1 MDNNFNRMICNGSLI
16 DLNKRSEDELL
27 KIIDDL
33 EKQQVAKKSKLMS
46 ILNKLSEEE

>member
-1 MDNNFNRMICNGSLI
+1 MDNNFNRMLCNGSLI
-16 DLNKRSEDELL
+16 DLNKSSEDELL

-46 ILNKLSEEE
+46 ILNKISEEE